1 MTCSE
6 SMIETR
12 ASITVTNEVIFP
24 YERLTKG
31 FSKFSLPNAIFY
43 CSVTSQSLSSK
54 TNIVWDES
62 LKTLT
67 MTLPSNYYSSDITK
81 AYLVVFK

>member
-12 ASITVTNEVIFP
+12 ASVTVTNEVIFP
-24 YERLTKG
+24 YIRLYKG
-31 FSKFSLPNAIFY
+31 FSEFSLSIAGFY
-43 CSVTSQSLSSK
+43 CSVTSQTLSSK
-54 TNIVWDES
+54 TDIIWNES